1 MTPTTEKAI
10 EWLQALAPQ
19 PFVGTESRLLTLLQL
34 LRDLAT
40 GAQDDPTA
48 RIRELSRRRDEI
60 EREIERV
67 REGLAGPLDMTQVKE
82 RYAQIADTARRLL
95 ADFRQVEEN
104 FRMLD
109 GETRERIAT
118 ALAHPGP
125 VVIDAVVNRAELAMP
140 PSITLEIAK
149 GFTLYMV
156 RAIMNGRGDELVD
169 LATTN
174 FWR

>member
-1 MTPTTEKAI
+1 MSPATEKAI

-19 PFVGTESRLLTLLQL
+19 PLVGTESRLLTLLQL

-48 RIRELSRRRDEI
+48 RIRELARRRDEI

-67 REGLAGPLDMTQVKE
+67 REGRAGPLDMTQVKE

-118 ALAHPGP
+118 STQP
-125 VVIDAVVNRAELAMP
+125 
-140 PSITLEIAK
+140 K
-149 GFTLYMV
+149 G
-156 RAIMNGRGDELVD
+156 
-169 LATTN
+169 
-174 FWR
+174 